1 MPAWQASTRMYN
13 VMKNTFYSII
23 RLKPWTILP
32 LSLIGGLGCSYFVRV
47 VGLHFPR
54 TKDSD
59 FLTAFPNYHV
69 SKLFGKDMTLFN
81 GSLAQRWMGKEDWN
95 YGPLH
100 QIVTVPLYLFTSVY
114 AVTTFLFFFLL
125 ITYFG
130 TIQKLYKLVVWKAI
144 EPRYITLMYCILI
157 FNYPF
162 LSSLNQRNLE
172 ILEVFII
179 MIAMTAFQKEKY
191 FFAGFCVGLASGIKF
206 LPGIIV
212 LHFIISRNWKALKG
226 FILALLPQVIFAQIF
241 FGWQNNFT
249 IRLLIEGDDMTLP
262 LRQGLNDVLIR
273 SLANGAAN
281 AFSRSLFLTLFMT
294 TLLVGIRYLTNYVR
308 KAPNLYSQWRV
319 WSLLLASICVLA
331 PHANNYYFVLL
342 TPLII
347 QLFAILVSEKFGF
360 RHVFFGFGIF
370 LISLPLPMAVF
381 WRVLPNGMGSQW
393 KEILLSVQSYS
404 PIFFG
409 TLILIFLGFN
419 RYKSLLLIV

>member
-1 MPAWQASTRMYN
+1 
-13 VMKNTFYSII
+13 MKNISYPKV
-23 RLKPWTILP
+23 RLKPWMIL
-32 LSLIGGLGCSYFVRV
+32 LFSVIGGLGCSYFVRIA
-47 VGLHFPR
+47 GLHFPR

-59 FLTAFPNYHV
+59 FLTAFPNYRM

-81 GSLAQRWMGKEDWN
+81 GSLAQEWMGKEDWN

-100 QIVTVPLYLFTSVY
+100 QIITVPLYFFTSVY

-130 TIQKLYKLVVWKAI
+130 TIYKLYKLVVWKAM
-144 EPRYITLMYCILI
+144 EPKYISLMYFILI
-157 FNYPF
+157 INYPF

-172 ILEVFII
+172 ILEVFVIL
-179 MIAMTAFQKEKY
+179 IAMRAYQKEKF
-191 FFAGFCVGLASGIKF
+191 FFAGFCIGLASGIKF

-212 LHFIISRNWKALKG
+212 LHFIISRNWKAIKG
-226 FILALLPQVIFAQIF
+226 FILALLPQVIFAQVF
-241 FGWQNNFT
+241 FGWQNSFT
-249 IRLLIEGDDMTLP
+249 IRLLINGEDTTLP
-262 LRQGLNDVLIR
+262 LRQGLNDVLTR
-273 SLANGAAN
+273 LLANGTAN
-281 AFSRSLFLTLFMT
+281 TLSRSLFIIFFVT
-294 TLLVGIRYLTNYVR
+294 TLLVGIQYLRIYVR

-319 WSLLLASICVLA
+319 WPLLLALICVLA

-370 LISLPLPMAVF
+370 LISLPLPMAVL

-393 KEILLSVQSYS
+393 REILLNVQSFS

-419 RYKSLLLIV
+419 RYKPLLLIV

>member
-1 MPAWQASTRMYN
+1 
-13 VMKNTFYSII
+13 
-23 RLKPWTILP
+23 
-32 LSLIGGLGCSYFVRV
+32 
-47 VGLHFPR
+47 
-54 TKDSD
+54 
-59 FLTAFPNYHV
+59 
-69 SKLFGKDMTLFN
+69 
-81 GSLAQRWMGKEDWN
+81 
-95 YGPLH
+95 
-100 QIVTVPLYLFTSVY
+100 
-114 AVTTFLFFFLL
+114 
-125 ITYFG
+125 
-130 TIQKLYKLVVWKAI
+130 
-144 EPRYITLMYCILI
+144 LMYCILI

-172 ILEVFII
+172 ILEVFVI
-179 MIAMTAFQKEKY
+179 MSAMIAFQKEKY
-191 FFAGFCVGLASGIKF
+191 FFAGFCIGLASGIKF

-241 FGWQNNFT
+241 FGWQNSFT
-249 IRLLIEGDDMTLP
+249 IRLLINGDDITLP
-262 LRQGLNDVLIR
+262 LRQGLNDVLTR
-273 SLANGAAN
+273 LLGNGTANT
-281 AFSRSLFLTLFMT
+281 FSRSLFLILFIT
-294 TLLVGIRYLTNYVR
+294 SLLVGIHYLTNYVR

-419 RYKSLLLIV
+419 RYKPLLLIV